1 MWNRFDMPKVKLGI
15 IGTGFIARGLA
26 GVVRRTSDF
35 EVSAV
40 LTRRAAGPVEGF
52 LDKELTAS
60 IDDFL
65 GRCEVVVECS
75 GDTLHA
81 TTVIDR
87 ALKARLP
94 VVTMNSEWHVTVGSY
109 FRNKGLVTEA
119 EGDQGGCLAA
129 LNEEALVMG
138 FRPLA
143 YVNVKGFLNHTP
155 TREEMEYYAGKQG
168 ISLDQVTSF
177 TDGTKVQVE
186 QAHVANGLGCSI
198 ARRGLLGPAVES
210 VKESVPILAAAAEE
224 LGTPIADYT
233 LTKDAPGAVFI
244 IARHDEEQIG
254 ALNYMK
260 MGEGPYYVIKKPY
273 HLCHLEMIK
282 TLRRVVSENSILL
295 DNGEMP
301 VVSVASIAKR
311 ELLPGTK
318 ITRGMGSFDVR
329 GECVRIAESEGHLPI
344 GLMHHV
350 VVKRRVAAG
359 EYLTMD
365 DVELPESLALTA
377 WQSVE
382 RKVLEHSA
390 EQAIGSMESTLSPAF
405 AANA

>member
-1 MWNRFDMPKVKLGI
+1 MPKIKLGI
-15 IGTGFIARGLA
+15 IGTGFIAKGLA
-26 GVVRRTSDF
+26 GVVRRSSDF

-40 LTRRAAGPVEGF
+40 LTRREAAGLDGF
-52 LDKELTAS
+52 HDKELTCS
-60 IDDFL
+60 IDELL
-65 GRCEVVVECS
+65 GRCEIVVECS

-129 LNEEALVMG
+129 LHEEALVMG

-143 YVNVKGFLNHTP
+143 YINVKGFLNHTP
-155 TREEMEYYAGKQG
+155 TRQEMEYYAGKQG

-177 TDGTKVQVE
+177 TDGTKVQIE
-186 QAHVANGLGCSI
+186 QAHVANGLGCAI
-198 ARRGLLGPAVES
+198 ARTGLLGPAVES
-210 VKESVPILAAAAEE
+210 VKESVPILAAAAEK
-224 LGTPIADYT
+224 LDSPIADYI

-244 IARHDEEQIG
+244 VARHDEEQVG

-282 TLRRVVSENSILL
+282 TLRRVVSDNTALL
-295 DNGEMP
+295 DNGDVP
-301 VVSVASIAKR
+301 TVSVAAIAKR
-311 ELLPGTK
+311 ELLPGSK
-318 ITRGMGSFDVR
+318 ITRGVGSFDVR
-329 GECVRIAESEGHLPI
+329 GECLRITENEGHLPI
-344 GLMHHV
+344 GLVQHAV
-350 VVKRRVAAG
+350 LKRRVAPG
-359 EYLTMD
+359 DVLSMD
-365 DVELPESLALTA
+365 DVELPDSLALSA
-377 WQSVE
+377 WRSIE
-382 RKVLEHSA
+382 RRVM
-390 EQAIGSMESTLSPAF
+390 EQSTLSPDTVPAAALSAAF
-405 AANA
+405 TPIR